1 MTEFLSKSF
10 YDTYLACRERDW
22 GEALAA
28 ASGADVEQAL
38 RRVHLSFSDF
48 LALLSPAAEAHLE
61 PMAQKARALTLRYFG
76 RTIQLYAPI
85 YVSDYCENSCLYCS
99 FSSRNRRKRKKLS
112 LEEIDRE
119 AAFIA
124 GTGLQ
129 HILLLTGES
138 KKESPVGYLR
148 DCVQVLRRHFSS
160 VAIEVYP
167 LSEEDYAGLVAEGVD
182 GLTLYQETYDESLYR
197 VLHPAGPKR
206 NFRYRLEAPERGA
219 AARMRQVNIGAL
231 LGLADWRREIL
242 MVGLHARY
250 LQDRFPEVE
259 IGASVPRLRP
269 FAGAFQGSCEVGDRN
284 IVQAILALRLFLPRL
299 GIALSTREDSCFRD
313 SLIHLGITRMSAG
326 SCTSVGGY
334 TVPDEAEDAF
344 AQFEIADSRSIPEMM
359 ARLREKGY
367 DPVLKDWI
375 FGL

>member
-1 MTEFLSKSF
+1 M
-10 YDTYLACRERDW
+10 
-22 GEALAA
+22 
-28 ASGADVEQAL
+28 
-38 RRVHLSFSDF
+38 HLSFSDF

-313 SLIHLGITRMSAG
+313 SLIPLGITRMSAG

>member
-1 MTEFLSKSF
+1 
-10 YDTYLACRERDW
+10 
-22 GEALAA
+22 
-28 ASGADVEQAL
+28 
-38 RRVHLSFSDF
+38 
-48 LALLSPAAEAHLE
+48 
-61 PMAQKARALTLRYFG
+61 
-76 RTIQLYAPI
+76 
-85 YVSDYCENSCLYCS
+85 VSDYCENSCLYCS
-99 FSSRNRRKRKKLS
+99 FSSRNRRRRKKLS
-112 LEEIDRE
+112 LQEVDRE

-124 GTGLQ
+124 RTGLQ

-167 LSEEDYAGLVAEGVD
+167 LSGEDYAGLVAEGVD

-242 MVGLHARY
+242 MVGLHARH
-250 LQDRFPEVE
+250 LQDRFPDVE

-269 FAGAFQGSCEVGDRN
+269 FAGAFQGSCEVSDRN
-284 IVQAILALRLFLPRL
+284 IVQMILALRLFLPRL
-299 GIALSTREDSCFRD
+299 GIALSTREDSRFRD
-313 SLIHLGITRMSAG
+313 SLIPLGITRMSAG

-334 TVPDEAEDAF
+334 TIPDGAEDAF

-359 ARLREKGY
+359 AQLREKGY